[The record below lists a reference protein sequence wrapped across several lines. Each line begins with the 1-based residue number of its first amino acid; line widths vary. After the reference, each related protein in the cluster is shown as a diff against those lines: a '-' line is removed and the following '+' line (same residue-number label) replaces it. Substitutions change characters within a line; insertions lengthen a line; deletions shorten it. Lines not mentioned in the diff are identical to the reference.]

1 MAIDILVVED
11 EYTERQELTQ
21 LLETVTP
28 PEHIRSAATCSA
40 AIAAISQ
47 LCPDLILL
55 DIMLRG
61 SSGFEVAEFVRSNR
75 LDCKIIIL
83 TAYHE
88 FDFASKAL
96 SMDLQDY
103 LLKPVR
109 PSVLLQRVRD
119 VLHLSSPARAATGLS
134 VWPYLACGISSPLP
148 PIPNLLPNMTVVSIL
163 REEVDREVVSQT
175 NLALHGTGWTEQDG
189 RRVIGYCR
197 TAPQQSP
204 EEAAEPLVAAWRQRL
219 EGLAAVGIGGP
230 SEQGLAE
237 SYRTACRAA
246 DCRIFHPE
254 GTLVC
259 RDTASDVPEPYPLK
273 AEGQLLH
280 ALRSEEG
287 GLEEACRHMGRCMTA
302 ACNGDAGALREQ
314 LTLLWAGIA
323 RLCAESALPPPERLT
338 TEGIFTVEQL
348 CRRIQTVCED
358 VRCQLVLVRDS
369 EHPLVQA
376 ALTAIQL
383 RFREPLKLE
392 TVAKEQ
398 YVNAAYLGRIFRAQT
413 GQSFRDA
420 LTEERMRRAERLLRQ
435 QVSVSDTAVAV
446 GYSDSNYFSR
456 AYKKYFGHSP
466 SESGPL
472 RTH

>member
-11 EYTERQELTQ
+11 EYTE
-21 LLETVTP
+21 
-28 PEHIRSAATCSA
+28 
-40 AIAAISQ
+40 
-47 LCPDLILL
+47 
-55 DIMLRG
+55 
-61 SSGFEVAEFVRSNR
+61 
-75 LDCKIIIL
+75 
-83 TAYHE
+83 
-88 FDFASKAL
+88 
-96 SMDLQDY
+96 
-103 LLKPVR
+103 
-109 PSVLLQRVRD
+109 
-119 VLHLSSPARAATGLS
+119 
-134 VWPYLACGISSPLP
+134 
-148 PIPNLLPNMTVVSIL
+148 
-163 REEVDREVVSQT
+163 
-175 NLALHGTGWTEQDG
+175 
-189 RRVIGYCR
+189 
-197 TAPQQSP
+197 
-204 EEAAEPLVAAWRQRL
+204 
-219 EGLAAVGIGGP
+219 
-230 SEQGLAE
+230 
-237 SYRTACRAA
+237 
-246 DCRIFHPE
+246 
-254 GTLVC
+254 
-259 RDTASDVPEPYPLK
+259 
-273 AEGQLLH
+273 
-280 ALRSEEG
+280 
-287 GLEEACRHMGRCMTA
+287 
-302 ACNGDAGALREQ
+302 REQ

-338 TEGIFTVEQL
+338 TEGFSRWSS
-348 CRRIQTVCED
+348 CAG
-358 VRCQLVLVRDS
+358 QLVLVRDS

>member
-119 VLHLSSPARAATGLS
+119 VLHLSSPASAATGLA

-148 PIPNLLPNMTVVSIL
+148 PIPNLLPNMTVVGIL
-163 REEVDREVVSQT
+163 RDGTDREVISQI

-197 TAPQQSP
+197 TAPRQSP

-259 RDTASDVPEPYPLK
+259 RDTASDVPEPYP
-273 AEGQLLH
+273 
-280 ALRSEEG
+280 
-287 GLEEACRHMGRCMTA
+287 
-302 ACNGDAGALREQ
+302 
-314 LTLLWAGIA
+314 
-323 RLCAESALPPPERLT
+323 
-338 TEGIFTVEQL
+338 
-348 CRRIQTVCED
+348 
-358 VRCQLVLVRDS
+358 
-369 EHPLVQA
+369 
-376 ALTAIQL
+376 
-383 RFREPLKLE
+383 
-392 TVAKEQ
+392 
-398 YVNAAYLGRIFRAQT
+398 
-413 GQSFRDA
+413 
-420 LTEERMRRAERLLRQ
+420 
-435 QVSVSDTAVAV
+435 
-446 GYSDSNYFSR
+446 
-456 AYKKYFGHSP
+456 
-466 SESGPL
+466 
-472 RTH
+472 